1 MKSNKQGHLQRK
13 FSPEAREQRG
23 ISDLPIR
30 TKEAQDTDNFSDPQH
45 HVLIEYRVANE
56 TLGTRLLSMGVLLI
70 NESSSYSE
78 LLDAIQGR
86 PSNWENVPSDSMEKS
101 VAVRWK
107 IGQAV
112 NDDSYDTLCGYDVVI
127 KSLILMMHERHWKDR
142 LVVVYYTED
151 SDVSD
156 SSDGSDGSEA
166 ESVKPR
172 TREVSPEL

>member
-1 MKSNKQGHLQRK
+1 
-13 FSPEAREQRG
+13 
-23 ISDLPIR
+23 
-30 TKEAQDTDNFSDPQH
+30 
-45 HVLIEYRVANE
+45 
-56 TLGTRLLSMGVLLI
+56 MGVLLI

-112 NDDSYDTLCGYDVVI
+112 NDDSYDTLCSYDVVI
-127 KSLILMMHERHWKDR
+127 NSLILMMRERHWKDR

-156 SSDGSDGSEA
+156 SSDGSEA
-166 ESVKPR
+166 EGVKPR

>member
-1 MKSNKQGHLQRK
+1 
-13 FSPEAREQRG
+13 
-23 ISDLPIR
+23 
-30 TKEAQDTDNFSDPQH
+30 
-45 HVLIEYRVANE
+45 
-56 TLGTRLLSMGVLLI
+56 MGALLI

-112 NDDSYDTLCGYDVVI
+112 NDDSYDVVI
-127 KSLILMMHERHWKDR
+127 NSLILMMRERHWKDR

-156 SSDGSDGSEA
+156 SSDGSEA
-166 ESVKPR
+166 EGVKPR